1 MSTRT
6 TSAIRSRKARESL
19 IRLLFQRQDN
29 FDDTGKLGSAATS
42 SMSQHQPHRHC
53 QRRSQDSD
61 GAIPTGANIDDQ
73 RRHSYSQ
80 LRAAYLEKVHAM
92 HPDKISASH
101 KDALSSKDSHMQFI
115 ELKNAWEEY
124 HASVRMAQRRYDD
137 SSSERNKNNSQN
149 NEWEEEENFTMFGV
163 GCSFADSPEER
174 DLRFEITDQACRG
187 WFPSGTISYPES
199 DSQKFNSNP
208 SLKQHIIRDME
219 LSDNNMF
226 VLAEQPMTKEG
237 NSYRKHLVQ
246 NVHQFKRNR

>member
-1 MSTRT
+1 
-6 TSAIRSRKARESL
+6 
-19 IRLLFQRQDN
+19 
-29 FDDTGKLGSAATS
+29 
-42 SMSQHQPHRHC
+42 
-53 QRRSQDSD
+53 
-61 GAIPTGANIDDQ
+61 
-73 RRHSYSQ
+73 
-80 LRAAYLEKVHAM
+80 M

-137 SSSERNKNNSQN
+137 SSSERNKNNSQD

-226 VLAEQPMTKEG
+226 VLGEQPMTKEG